1 MTDASANN
9 TQQSTPSND
18 DTQPIVATAV
28 PVATRLSFLPRH
40 FGKRM
45 MEVETYIFN
54 RFTTLCKSY
63 RGGYWE
69 FYDLSNGG
77 CYLALRS
84 QTPLDLDIHSN
95 GFQGT
100 VSPDAA
106 GIIVTL
112 FTLSELAFRHEN
124 EEIFSTRFHQLRDF
138 AQSHA
143 DQALIFQAI
152 D

>member
-9 TQQSTPSND
+9 TQQSTPLSD
-18 DTQPIVATAV
+18 GTQPIVATAV
-28 PVATRLSFLPRH
+28 SEAARLNFLPRH

-84 QTPLDLDIHSN
+84 NTPLDIDVDGN

-112 FTLSELAFRHEN
+112 FTLSELSFRHEN

>member
-1 MTDASANN
+1 MTDASADITEQPTPVNN
-9 TQQSTPSND
+9 
-18 DTQPIVATAV
+18 DTQAIIATAV
-28 PVATRLSFLPRH
+28 PVAKRLDFLPRH

-84 QTPLDLDIHSN
+84 QTPLDLDINSN

-100 VSPDAA
+100 VSADAA

-112 FTLSELAFRHEN
+112 FTLCELAFRHEN

-138 AQSHA
+138 ATTHA
-143 DQALIFQAI
+143 EHALIFQAI

>member
-9 TQQSTPSND
+9 TQQSTPLSD
-18 DTQPIVATAV
+18 GTQPIVATAV
-28 PVATRLSFLPRH
+28 SEAARLNFLPRH

-84 QTPLDLDIHSN
+84 QTPLDLDINSN

-100 VSPDAA
+100 VSADAA

-112 FTLSELAFRHEN
+112 FTLCELAFRHEN

-138 AQSHA
+138 ATTHA
-143 DQALIFQAI
+143 EHALIFQAI

>member
-9 TQQSTPSND
+9 AQQSTQSND

-28 PVATRLSFLPRH
+28 PEAARLKFLPRH

-54 RFTTLCKSY
+54 RFATLCKSY

-69 FYDLSNGG
+69 FYDLSNDG

-84 QTPLDLDIHSN
+84 NTPLDLGIDGN
-95 GFQGT
+95 GFRGA
-100 VSPDAA
+100 VSADAA

-112 FTLSELAFRHEN
+112 ITLSELSFQHEN

-143 DQALIFQAI
+143 DADLIFQAI